1 MNAHLHRR
9 TLLAAALA
17 TPALDTPAL
26 AQPAFPTRPV
36 RLLVPYSP
44 GGQSDTVARLVAPR
58 MADFLGQNI
67 VVENR
72 TGAGGS
78 IAAGLVVQAP
88 ADGYTLLFESFAFV
102 VVPLIHHGLSF
113 DYETAFAPIGQAV
126 ALPYVLA
133 VRKDFPAD
141 DLPGF
146 IRAVQASPGAT
157 YGTPGIGTPGHLA
170 GVLLEQQAGIRL
182 EHVPYRGGADAA
194 RDCGAGTLDAVI
206 ITANSIKPFIDDNR
220 AKGIALTSADQRGTL
235 AMLPPMARTLPGID
249 LTSWNGLF
257 APAATPAPVQARLE
271 AALQHATR
279 DPETVRRLALTG
291 NDAVTATAAEFAE
304 RIRRDR
310 AVVKRIVAAT
320 GMKIE

>member
-1 MNAHLHRR
+1 MLRR
-9 TLLAAALA
+9 RLLAATLA
-17 TPALDTPAL
+17 APTLAAPAL
-26 AQPAFPTRPV
+26 AQEAFPTRPV

-44 GGQSDTVARLVAPR
+44 GGQSDTVARLVAPK
-58 MADFLGQNI
+58 MAEFLGQNM

-78 IAAGLVVQAP
+78 IAAGLVAQAA

-102 VVPLIHHGLSF
+102 VVPLIHHGLGF
-113 DYETAFAPIGQAV
+113 DYETAFAPVGQAV

-133 VRKDFPAD
+133 VKQNFPAD
-141 DLPGF
+141 DLAGF
-146 IRAVQASPGAT
+146 IRAVKANPGAT

-206 ITANSIKPFIDDNR
+206 ITANSIKPFIDDRR
-220 AKGIALTSADQRGTL
+220 AKGIALTSAEQRGTL

-257 APAATPAPVQARLE
+257 APAATPAPVRARLE
-271 AALQHATR
+271 AALRHATT
-279 DPETVRRLALTG
+279 DADTVRRLALTG
-291 NDAVTATAAEFAE
+291 NDAVSASAEEFG
-304 RIRRDR
+304 RIINRDR
-310 AVVKRIVAAT
+310 AVVKRIVRET
-320 GMKIE
+320 GMKID

>member
-1 MNAHLHRR
+1 MNRR
-9 TLLAAALA
+9 SLLAAALA
-17 TPALDTPAL
+17 APAL
-26 AQPAFPTRPV
+26 ARAQEGFPTRPI
-36 RLLVPYSP
+36 RMLVPYSP

-58 MADFLGQNI
+58 MAELLGQNI

-88 ADGYTLLFESFAFV
+88 ADGYTFLFESFAFV
-102 VVPLIHHGLSF
+102 VVPLIHHGLGF
-113 DYETAFAPIGQAV
+113 DYETAFVPIGQAV

-146 IRAVQASPGAT
+146 IRAVKANPGAT

-206 ITANSIKPFIDDNR
+206 ITANSIKPFIDDRR
-220 AKGIALTSADQRGTL
+220 AKGIALTSAEQRGTL
-235 AMLPPMARTLPGID
+235 AMLPPMARTLPEID
-249 LTSWNGLF
+249 LTSWNGAF
-257 APAATPAPVQARLE
+257 ARAGTPAPVLARLE
-271 AALQHATR
+271 AALAHATR
-279 DPETVRRLALTG
+279 DPETIHRLALTG
-291 NDAVTATAAEFAE
+291 NDAVTAGAAAFGQ
-304 RIRRDR
+304 RIARDR

>member
-1 MNAHLHRR
+1 MNRR
-9 TLLAAALA
+9 SLLAAAVTAPLVA
-17 TPALDTPAL
+17 PAILR
-26 AQPAFPTRPV
+26 AQPAFPTRPI
-36 RLLVPYSP
+36 RMLVPYSP

-58 MADFLGQNI
+58 MAEFLGQNM

-78 IAAGLVVQAP
+78 IAAGLVVQAA

-102 VVPLIHHGLSF
+102 VVPLIHHGLGF

-146 IRAVQASPGAT
+146 IRAVKANPGAT
-157 YGTPGIGTPGHLA
+157 YGTPGVGSPGHLA
-170 GVLLEQQAGIRL
+170 GVLLEQQGGIRL

-206 ITANSIKPFIDDNR
+206 ITANSITPFIDDNR

-235 AMLPPMARTLPGID
+235 AMLPPMARTLPDID

-257 APAATPAPVQARLE
+257 APAATPGPVQARLE
-271 AALQHATR
+271 AALAHATQ
-279 DPETVRRLALTG
+279 DPDTIRRLALTG
-291 NDAVTATAAEFAE
+291 NDAVTAGGAAFGE
-304 RIRRDR
+304 RIARDR
-310 AVVKRIVAAT
+310 AVVKRIVRET

>member
-1 MNAHLHRR
+1 MHRR
-9 TLLAAALA
+9 TLLASALGAPLAA
-17 TPALDTPAL
+17 PAVAR
-26 AQPAFPTRPV
+26 AQDAFPNRPI

-44 GGQSDTVARLVAPR
+44 GGQSDTVARLVAPK
-58 MADFLGQNI
+58 MAEFLSQNI

-78 IAAGLVVQAP
+78 IAAGLVVQAA

-102 VVPLIHHGLSF
+102 VVPLIHHGLGF

-141 DLPGF
+141 DLAGF
-146 IRAVQASPGAT
+146 IRAVKASPGAT

-170 GVLLEQQAGIRL
+170 GVLLAQQAGIQL
-182 EHVPYRGGADAA
+182 QHVPYRGGADAA

-220 AKGIALTSADQRGTL
+220 AKGIALTSAEQRGTL

-279 DPETVRRLALTG
+279 DPETIHRLALTG
-291 NDAVTATAAEFAE
+291 NDAVSAGAAAFAE
-304 RIRRDR
+304 RIGRDR
-310 AVVKRIVAAT
+310 AVVKRIVAET
-320 GMKIE
+320 GMTIE

>member
-1 MNAHLHRR
+1 MLRR
-9 TLLAAALA
+9 RLLATALAAPLA
-17 TPALDTPAL
+17 TPLASPGL
-26 AQPAFPTRPV
+26 AQEAFPNRPI
-36 RLLVPYSP
+36 RMLVPYSP
-44 GGQSDTVARLVAPR
+44 GGQSDTVARLVAPK
-58 MADFLGQNI
+58 MADFLGQSI
-67 VVENR
+67 VIENR

-78 IAAGLVVQAP
+78 IAAGLVAQAP

-133 VRKDFPAD
+133 VRKSFPAQ
-141 DLPGF
+141 DLAGF
-146 IRAVQASPGAT
+146 IQAVKARPGAT

-194 RDCGAGTLDAVI
+194 RDCGAGSIDAVI
-206 ITANSIKPFIDDNR
+206 ITANSIKPFIDDSR
-220 AKGIALTSADQRGTL
+220 ATGIALTSAEQRGTL

-257 APAATPAPVQARLE
+257 APAATPAPVRARLE
-271 AALQHATR
+271 AALQHATT
-279 DPETVRRLALTG
+279 DAETVRRLALTG
-291 NDAVTATAAEFAE
+291 NDAVSAGAEAFGAT
-304 RIRRDR
+304 IRRDR
-310 AVVKRIVAAT
+310 AVVKRIVRET